1 MFKRISTTRA
11 LTRDLTSLAL
21 DMELEEWDL
30 VRDKSDDEDDYW
42 RYWDDEKT
50 FWWEGQ
56 VIDVTDDDIELR
68 RRPHLTHEDLDRELD
83 EYMNRYRDLR
93 QRLRDAVQRVG
104 GVSSV
109 KPFMKGSKNWKCK
122 F

>member
-1 MFKRISTTRA
+1 MSKRISTTRA
-11 LTRDLTSLAL
+11 LTSLAL
-21 DMELEEWDL
+21 DMKLDEWDL
-30 VRDKSDDEDDYW
+30 VRDKSNDYW
-42 RYWDDEKT
+42 RYWDEKT
-50 FWWEGQ
+50 FWCWWEGQ

-104 GVSSV
+104 VLVQLSPS
-109 KPFMKGSKNWKCK
+109 
-122 F
+122 

>member
-1 MFKRISTTRA
+1 
-11 LTRDLTSLAL
+11 
-21 DMELEEWDL
+21 MELEEWDL

-104 GVSSV
+104 VSSV